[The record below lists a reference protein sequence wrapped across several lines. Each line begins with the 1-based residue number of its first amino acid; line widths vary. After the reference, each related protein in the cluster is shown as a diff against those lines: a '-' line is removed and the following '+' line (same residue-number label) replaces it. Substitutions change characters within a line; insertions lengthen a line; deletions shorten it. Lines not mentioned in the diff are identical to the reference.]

1 MNFTPELL
9 QRYTTERL
17 SAREAQR
24 LAEFIAFGPVVF
36 QVARLM
42 KKWGLLEQLRQKPEG
57 MTLDE
62 LLQATGRTDYAVKV
76 LLESSLTMGTLL
88 VDPETMRYR
97 LSKAG
102 WFLLTDTLTDINMAF
117 NHDINYKGLFDL
129 EEALEEGR
137 PAGLKHFGSWPTIYE
152 GLSSLP
158 SDVQE
163 SWFRFDHFYSD
174 TAFDEALKVVFAQP
188 VAHLLDVGG
197 NTGRWALRCVDH
209 DEQVRVTIMD
219 LPQQVGLMKD
229 FTAGKPGADRI
240 DGCGANLLDA
250 DTPWP
255 RTHTFDAVWMSQFL
269 DCFSMAQ
276 ITGILTRA
284 AEIMAPHTR
293 LYIMETLWDRQRFET
308 ATFCLTQISLYFSA
322 LANGNSKMY
331 HTDDLL
337 TCIDRAGLVVETIH
351 DNLGH
356 GHSLV
361 VCRRK

>member
-1 MNFTPELL
+1 M
-9 QRYTTERL
+9 
-17 SAREAQR
+17 
-24 LAEFIAFGPVVF
+24 
-36 QVARLM
+36 
-42 KKWGLLEQLRQKPEG
+42 
-57 MTLDE
+57 
-62 LLQATGRTDYAVKV
+62 
-76 LLESSLTMGTLL
+76 
-88 VDPETMRYR
+88 
-97 LSKAG
+97 
-102 WFLLTDTLTDINMAF
+102 
-117 NHDINYKGLFDL
+117 
-129 EEALEEGR
+129 
-137 PAGLKHFGSWPTIYE
+137 
-152 GLSSLP
+152 
-158 SDVQE
+158 QE

-308 ATFCLTQISLYFSA
+308 AAFCLTQISLYFSA